1 MDLVFFSIISI
12 IAELVTAISFAN
24 LSTGFYF
31 SFAILIF
38 IIFSIRWGNISI
50 IALILS
56 GIPLI
61 FIQPIGNWQSIEIW
75 KGILYY
81 MVVNVFAMIPIA
93 IYGKRN
99 RNKLVSG
106 PGILTLYV
114 LAVFLSLSLGKEIA
128 LVIINK
134 DWLGGVKY
142 FVSEIF
148 ILVISVIV
156 LLIFTKLKTKLI
168 CDMDVYIREE
178 ELVDDYAKK
187 IQEKGES
194 ETDGKNTNERIKD
207 QENLQGN

>member
-61 FIQPIGNWQSIEIW
+61 FIQPIVNWQSIEIW

-81 MVVNVFAMIPIA
+81 MVVNVFAIIPIA

-99 RNKLVSG
+99 RNKLISG
-106 PGILTLYV
+106 PIILTLYV

-128 LVIINK
+128 LLIING
-134 DWLGGVKY
+134 DWLGGIKY
-142 FVSEIF
+142 FISEIF
-148 ILVISVIV
+148 ILVVSVVV
-156 LLIFTKLKTKLI
+156 LLVLAKLKIKLI
-168 CDMDVYIREE
+168 CDMDEFMKEE
-178 ELVDDYAKK
+178 KLEDDYVNK

-194 ETDGKNTNERIKD
+194 ETNGENSDERIED
-207 QENLQGN
+207 

>member
-81 MVVNVFAMIPIA
+81 MVVNVFAIIPIA

-99 RNKLVSG
+99 RNKLISG
-106 PGILTLYV
+106 PIILTLYV

-128 LVIINK
+128 LLIING
-134 DWLGGVKY
+134 DWLGGIKY
-142 FVSEIF
+142 FISEIF
-148 ILVISVIV
+148 ILVVSVVV
-156 LLIFTKLKTKLI
+156 LLVLAKLKIKLI
-168 CDMDVYIREE
+168 CDMDECMKEE
-178 ELVDDYAKK
+178 KLEDDYVNK

-194 ETDGKNTNERIKD
+194 ETNGENSDERIED
-207 QENLQGN
+207 

>member
-81 MVVNVFAMIPIA
+81 MVVNVFAIIPIA

-99 RNKLVSG
+99 RNKLISG
-106 PGILTLYV
+106 PIILTLYV

-128 LVIINK
+128 LLIING
-134 DWLGGVKY
+134 DWLGGIKY
-142 FVSEIF
+142 FISEIF
-148 ILVISVIV
+148 ILVVSVVV
-156 LLIFTKLKTKLI
+156 LLILAKLKIKLI
-168 CDMDVYIREE
+168 CDMDEFMKEE
-178 ELVDDYAKK
+178 KLEDDYVNK

-194 ETDGKNTNERIKD
+194 ETNGENSDERIED
-207 QENLQGN
+207 

>member
-1 MDLVFFSIISI
+1 M
-12 IAELVTAISFAN
+12 VTAISFAN

-81 MVVNVFAMIPIA
+81 MVVNVFAIIPIA

-99 RNKLVSG
+99 RNKLISG
-106 PGILTLYV
+106 PIILTLYV

-128 LVIINK
+128 LLIING
-134 DWLGGVKY
+134 DWLGGIKY
-142 FVSEIF
+142 FISEIF
-148 ILVISVIV
+148 ILVVSVVV
-156 LLIFTKLKTKLI
+156 LLVLAKLKIKLI
-168 CDMDVYIREE
+168 CDMDEFMKEE
-178 ELVDDYAKK
+178 KLEDDYVNK

-194 ETDGKNTNERIKD
+194 ETNGENSDERIED
-207 QENLQGN
+207 

>member
-1 MDLVFFSIISI
+1 MNNLKKMDLVFFSIISI

-81 MVVNVFAMIPIA
+81 MVVNVFAIIPIA

-99 RNKLVSG
+99 RNKLISG
-106 PGILTLYV
+106 PIILTLYV

-128 LVIINK
+128 LLIING
-134 DWLGGVKY
+134 DWLGGIKY
-142 FVSEIF
+142 FISEIF
-148 ILVISVIV
+148 ILVVSVVV
-156 LLIFTKLKTKLI
+156 LLVLAKLKIKLI
-168 CDMDVYIREE
+168 CDMDEFM
-178 ELVDDYAKK
+178 KK
-187 IQEKGES
+187 
-194 ETDGKNTNERIKD
+194 KN
-207 QENLQGN
+207 